1 MFSPAISGSIT
12 KWLRPCT
19 LLNVTVCLDDTV
31 LMNIFNK
38 NNVKEDRKHVWIS
51 FTSEQRTNV
60 FVKIN
65 MSLLIR

>member
-1 MFSPAISGSIT
+1 MAAP
-12 KWLRPCT
+12 RYRCQVY
-19 LLNVTVCLDDTV
+19 LNVTVCFDDTV

-38 NNVKEDRKHVWIS
+38 NNVTEDRKHVWIS

-65 MSLLIR
+65 ISVLIR